1 VVDKEVVYNMNA
13 YGYQNYKEQAV
24 NTMTPGEMLG
34 LLYDELLKR
43 LTRAELSLE
52 KKDYMLFDQSMQRSV
67 EIVNYLKN
75 TLDFKYEISFELKRL
90 YNFFLYEF
98 SRISAGR
105 NPRVIAEVRP
115 LIVELRDA
123 FKEVQKLSS

>member
-1 VVDKEVVYNMNA
+1 MNA
-13 YGYQNYKEQAV
+13 YGYQNYKAQAV

-43 LTRAELSLE
+43 LTRAQLSLE
-52 KKDYMLFDQSMQRSV
+52 KKDYILFDQSMQRSV

-75 TLDFKYEISFELKRL
+75 TLDLKYEISFELNRL
-90 YNFFLYEF
+90 YDFFLYEF
-98 SRISAGR
+98 SRIKAGR
-105 NPRVIAEVRP
+105 NPKIIAEVRP

-123 FKEVQKLSS
+123 FKEAQQISS

>member
-1 VVDKEVVYNMNA
+1 MNA
-13 YGYQNYKEQAV
+13 YGYQNYRTQAV
-24 NTMTPGEMLG
+24 STMTPGEMLN

-43 LTRAELSLE
+43 LTRAELALE
-52 KKDYMLFDQSMQRSV
+52 KKDYKLFDQSMKRSV

-75 TLDFKYEISFELKRL
+75 TLDHNYKISSELKRL
-90 YNFFLYEF
+90 YDFFLYEF

-105 NPRVIAEVRP
+105 NSLVISEVRP

-123 FKEVQKLSS
+123 FKEAEKLSS

>member
-1 VVDKEVVYNMNA
+1 MNA
-13 YGYQNYKEQAV
+13 YGYQNYKAQTV

-43 LTRAELSLE
+43 LTKAELALE
-52 KKDYMLFDQSMQRSV
+52 KEDYILFDQSIQRSV

-75 TLDFKYEISFELKRL
+75 TLNHKFEISSELKRL
-90 YNFFLYEF
+90 YDFFLYEF

-105 NPRVIAEVRP
+105 NPKVIEEVRP

-123 FKEVQKLSS
+123 FKEAQKLSS

>member
-1 VVDKEVVYNMNA
+1 MNA
-13 YGYQNYKEQAV
+13 YGYQNYKAQTV

-43 LTRAELSLE
+43 LTKAELALE
-52 KKDYMLFDQSMQRSV
+52 KEDYILFDQSMQRSV

-75 TLDFKYEISFELKRL
+75 TLNHKYEISSELKRL
-90 YNFFLYEF
+90 YDFFLYEF
-98 SRISAGR
+98 CRISAGR
-105 NPRVIAEVRP
+105 NPKVIEEVRP

-123 FKEVQKLSS
+123 FKEAQKLSS

>member
-1 VVDKEVVYNMNA
+1 MNA
-13 YGYQNYKEQAV
+13 NGYQNYKAQAV

-43 LTRAELSLE
+43 LTRAELALE
-52 KKDYMLFDQSMQRSV
+52 KKDYALFDQSMQRSND
-67 EIVNYLKN
+67 IVNYLKN
-75 TLDFKYEISFELKRL
+75 TLDHKFEISSELNRL
-90 YNFFLYEF
+90 YDFFLYEF

-105 NPRVIAEVRP
+105 NPKVIAEVRP

-123 FKEVQKLSS
+123 FKEAQRLSS